1 MQGCYTL
8 WDTVEFYRHS
18 GLLFQIEIANNA
30 SGPCIGWWHD
40 FFTNNCMKSN
50 YILILIAFL
59 ILLPDHSA
67 SSQSKKKA
75 TIARKNTVS
84 SDTLKLPP
92 PNATKSKRN
101 FSKVQGWKDG
111 KTPKAQDGFKINR
124 YADNFENP
132 RWMYATP
139 NGDILVA
146 ESNSNHSFLEKIGGF
161 IIGASKSNN
170 LHHSADRITLLRDAD
185 RDGIPEVRETFLT
198 DLNQP
203 FGMLVLGNWFYVAN
217 TDALWR
223 YPYSPGDTK
232 ITAMG
237 EKIVD
242 LPAGKHNRHWTRNII
257 ANKEGTKIYIAV
269 GSGSN
274 VAENGIAQELL
285 KADILEVNPDGTN
298 LRVFASGLRNPVGMD
313 WAPGTNTLWTVVN
326 ERDELGDDLVPD
338 YLTSVK
344 DGGFYGWPYVYFG
357 YHEDAR
363 VTDPKPQVVENT
375 IMPDVGLGSH
385 TASLGFV
392 FYKNKTFPSKYQEG
406 AFIAQHGSWNR
417 SVLSGYKVIFVPFK
431 DGKPSG
437 PPEDFLT
444 GFIADLNA
452 DKVYGRP
459 VGLLVQND
467 GSLLITDDVS
477 NTIWRVSAMPG
488 TISMK

>member
-1 MQGCYTL
+1 MRGMI
-8 WDTVEFYRHS
+8 
-18 GLLFQIEIANNA
+18 LLLNNA
-30 SGPCIGWWHD
+30 MK
-40 FFTNNCMKSN
+40 TNC
-50 YILILIAFL
+50 ILILIASLF
-59 ILLPDHSA
+59 LLPDHSA
-67 SSQSKKKA
+67 KSQNNKKA
-75 TIARKNTVS
+75 TSTTAKRNTVA
-84 SDTLKLPP
+84 SDTIKLPP

-101 FSKVQGWKDG
+101 FSNVQGWEGG
-111 KTPKAQDGFKINR
+111 KTPKAAEGFRINK
-124 YADNFENP
+124 YADSFENP

-146 ESNSNHSFLEKIGGF
+146 ESNSNHTFLEKIGGF
-161 IIGASKSNN
+161 LIGASKSNN
-170 LHHSADRITLLRDAD
+170 LHNSADRITLLRDANH
-185 RDGIPEVRETFLT
+185 DGIPEVRETFLT

-232 ITAMG
+232 ISVKG

-257 ANKEGTKIYIAV
+257 ASRDGSKIYIAV

-274 VAENGIAQELL
+274 VAENGIDQELL

-357 YHEDAR
+357 YHEDSR

-385 TASLGFV
+385 TASLGLV
-392 FYKNKTFPSKYQEG
+392 FYTNKTFPSRYQEG

-431 DGKPSG
+431 NGKPSG

-444 GFIADLNA
+444 GFIADLEE

-459 VGLLVQND
+459 VGLLVQKD

-477 NTIWRVSAMPG
+477 NTIWRVSASSDNN
-488 TISMK
+488 ISMK